1 MERKEKWP
9 LNTIICILFVLHTVC
24 HICFCHHILSL
35 GNLHVTFK
43 KRVSSHALSD
53 VLRCKRI
60 RQTALSVGNSH
71 MLH

>member
-35 GNLHVTFK
+35 GDLHVTSK

-53 VLRCKRI
+53 VLRCKDTPNCSI
-60 RQTALSVGNSH
+60 SW
-71 MLH
+71 